1 MSNIVNDQQFAY
13 NNNDDRS
20 EQTTPSIKTAN
31 ILSNFKDPRH
41 QPDDS
46 ANPSNDHPTNNPLEN
61 NRDRNMQ
68 EIREV

>member
-41 QPDDS
+41 
-46 ANPSNDHPTNNPLEN
+46 
-61 NRDRNMQ
+61 
-68 EIREV
+68 